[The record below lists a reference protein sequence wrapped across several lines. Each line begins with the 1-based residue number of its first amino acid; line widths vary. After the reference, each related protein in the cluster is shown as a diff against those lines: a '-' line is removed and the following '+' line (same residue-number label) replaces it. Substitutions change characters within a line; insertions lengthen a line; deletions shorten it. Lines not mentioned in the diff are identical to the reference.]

1 MNEVEHDDSSLPGT
15 FFYGDMPMEWMSTA
29 IKLPGCG
36 IKLALLIWHY
46 WRLRNSQVRVSMS
59 KCRQI
64 GMERR
69 ARNTA
74 LNNMADAGLI
84 EVIGHDNKAP
94 IVKVLKLEKQK

>member
-1 MNEVEHDDSSLPGT
+1 MDEIEHDDSKLPGE
-15 FFYGDMPMEWMSTA
+15 FFYGDMPMEWLQSA
-29 IKLPGCG
+29 IRLPGCG

-46 WRLRNSQVRVSMS
+46 WSLRKTKIRVSMA

-74 LNNMADAGLI
+74 LKNMADASLI
-84 EVIGHDNKAP
+84 EVVGQDNKAP
-94 IVKVLKLEKQK
+94 VVKVINTR